1 MNGLEGVETGKWLV
15 KEIGHLQFEAVCPVC
30 GYRIPVLIDH
40 DVMTFRYQ
48 LYGLRETCPRC
59 NENMFKQEPKLFT
72 EEAAFIGSRLEPSS
86 KSLVINCDKITLEQR
101 SLGITVDISE
111 SIDNI
116 DTVEINGVKFVRE
129 V

>member
-1 MNGLEGVETGKWLV
+1 MNDFEGVETGKWLV
-15 KEIGHLQFEAVCPVC
+15 REIGHLQYEAVCPVC

-40 DVMTFRYQ
+40 DVMTFKYQ
-48 LYGLRETCPRC
+48 LYGLRETCPKC
-59 NENMFKQEPKLFT
+59 NENMFKKEPKLFT
-72 EEAAFIGSRLEPSS
+72 KEAAFIGSAEPAR
-86 KSLVINCDKITLEQR
+86 KSLVINCDKITLELR
-101 SLGITVDISE
+101 SLGVTVDISE